1 MQVKL
6 WAGPVS
12 CISPDPRCLVAGS
25 GDKHSMPLPVFVHE
39 WIKVQVMQH
48 STLDTHHI
56 VVMSKAL
63 KERLEHDDN
72 LTKAF
77 SIWSELDDLRA
88 RIFLAGK
95 NLVVSLI
102 YARMALNE
110 ETKCQICQNL
120 SELLGG
126 RCFNI
131 ISDLIDEFEGS
142 DGDHHLWQMTKI
154 GTYRVNN

>member
-1 MQVKL
+1 
-6 WAGPVS
+6 
-12 CISPDPRCLVAGS
+12 
-25 GDKHSMPLPVFVHE
+25 
-39 WIKVQVMQH
+39 MQH

-56 VVMSKAL
+56 VLMSKAL

-72 LTKAF
+72 LTEAF

-102 YARMALNE
+102 YARMALND
-110 ETKCQICQNL
+110 ETRHQICQNV

-126 RCFNI
+126 RCFEI
-131 ISDLIDEFEGS
+131 VSDLIEEFEGS
-142 DGDHHLWQMTKI
+142 DGDRHLWNLTNV